1 MTGNDM
7 GGSSPLLPSG
17 ALDLPPEEA
26 GRRRSPRKLVI
37 TGGPFGP
44 QMVVFQNPAEEPEER
59 ERRAS
64 AAPSLRVP
72 KSGCAAF

>member
-17 ALDLPPEEA
+17 ALDLPPEET

-44 QMVVFQNPAEEPEER
+44 QMVVFQNPAEEPEETD
-59 ERRAS
+59 
-64 AAPSLRVP
+64 PNP
-72 KSGCAAF
+72 